1 MSNLGTQVSELKWK
15 LNRIKD
21 SQKKEDV
28 IEKTANISSQLTRLS
43 ELLEDQIQ
51 FFDAINFINHC
62 YENTGQHDEIFKNN
76 IEYHAQLGT
85 LTFNKKLS
93 TRLETLILKF
103 DIFRE
108 EWETLG
114 YEVQQKESYTNV
126 REFLSLLVK
135 NLKENNTLHWGCWL
149 RMLEAEIKI
158 EDEFL
163 DKQKHNPSQKATYD
177 AFNQKLSLFK
187 TKVNERDKSNQL
199 AQEIYNLASEL
210 TSIKAN
216 FDLSDFPE
224 DVEKFFKSV
233 DSKYET
239 ATLEYLTPE
248 VLEWIT
254 DHNYLN
260 NFKVERKH

>member
-1 MSNLGTQVSELKWK
+1 MSNLGTQVSELKRK

-28 IEKTANISSQLTRLS
+28 IDKTESISNQLTRLS
-43 ELLEDQIQ
+43 KLLEDQIQ
-51 FFDAINFINHC
+51 FFDAIKFINHC
-62 YENTGQHDEIFKNN
+62 YENTGPHDEIFKNN
-76 IEYHAQLGT
+76 LEYHTQLGT
-85 LTFNKKLS
+85 LTFNKQLS

-103 DIFRE
+103 DIFRK
-108 EWETLG
+108 EWEMIG
-114 YEVQQKESYTNV
+114 YEIQQKESYSNA
-126 REFLSLLVK
+126 RELLDSLVK
-135 NLKENNTLHWGCWL
+135 TLKENNTLHWNSWL
-149 RMLEAEIKI
+149 QILEAEIKI

-163 DKQKHNPSQKATYD
+163 DKQKHNPSQKENYD
-177 AFNQKLSLFK
+177 TFKKQLSLFK
-187 TKVNERDKSNQL
+187 TKINERDKSTQL
-199 AQEIYNLASEL
+199 AHEILDLASEL
-210 TSIKAN
+210 VTIKAN

-239 ATLEYLTPE
+239 ATLEYLTPA

-260 NFKVERKH
+260 NFKVERKR